1 MWRFIMKKFFL
12 GLAAL
17 GMAITLAA
25 CGSKTVAT
33 TSGGKVTQ
41 DQYYSSL
48 KGTSQGK
55 QVLQQMIINKVL
67 EKQYGDKVSDKTVTK
82 QYNSYKDQY
91 GSQFKSVLQSNGM
104 DSSSLKKQLRSNLL
118 LKEAV
123 KDNDSISESQLE
135 KEWKSYQPKVTV
147 GQILVSKKS
156 AAEKAIKALDDG
168 QSFTSVAKKYS
179 VDSSTRD
186 KGGKIPAFDNTNTT
200 LDANF
205 KKAAFKLDEGKYTKE
220 PVKTEYG
227 YQVIKMLDKPA
238 KGKMS
243 DHTKE
248 LKEQIWNSD
257 MSNSDK
263 LHTVV
268 GKVLK
273 KGNVTIK
280 DNDLKNVLDDYL
292 SPAAPKAK

>member
-1 MWRFIMKKFFL
+1 
-12 GLAAL
+12 
-17 GMAITLAA
+17 
-25 CGSKTVAT
+25 
-33 TSGGKVTQ
+33 
-41 DQYYSSL
+41 
-48 KGTSQGK
+48 
-55 QVLQQMIINKVL
+55 MIHL
-67 EKQYGDKVSDKTVTK
+67 LVTK
-82 QYNSYKDQY
+82 VVR
-91 GSQFKSVLQSNGM
+91 F
-104 DSSSLKKQLRSNLL
+104 
-118 LKEAV
+118 
-123 KDNDSISESQLE
+123 
-135 KEWKSYQPKVTV
+135 P
-147 GQILVSKKS
+147 
-156 AAEKAIKALDDG
+156 
-168 QSFTSVAKKYS
+168 
-179 VDSSTRD
+179 
-186 KGGKIPAFDNTNTT
+186 FDNTNTT

-268 GKVLK
+268 GKILK